1 MKPSDLEFL
10 AALCRSRAG
19 LKVALEKTYLI
30 NSRLSPV
37 ARREGFASIDDMIAM
52 VRSKREERLIWAVV
66 EAMTGAETAFFFP
79 RDAFNQFEK
88 ELLPAMAHRRPGG
101 SVRIWSAA
109 CATGQEAYSL
119 AMMAEEARGVLPGLK
134 PELFGSDI
142 SERCLEKA
150 QSGLYTQF
158 EVQRGLPVRRL
169 VAHFEKVDEMWSL
182 DARVRQM
189 VRWRRINL
197 ISDLS
202 ALGRFDIIFLRGV
215 LATMDEAVRGRVLE
229 NVAVTLAD
237 DGFLV
242 LSPGDEPAGLTSAL
256 TPVDGHPEV
265 FGRDPDFRK
274 AA

>member
-1 MKPSDLEFL
+1 MKPADLEFL

-19 LKVALEKTYLI
+19 LKIALEKTYLI

-37 ARREGFASIDDMIAM
+37 ARREGFSNIDDLLGA
-52 VRSKREERLIWAVV
+52 VRAKREERLIWAVV

-79 RDAFNQFEK
+79 REAFNQFEK
-88 ELLPAMAHRRPGG
+88 ELLPAMAQRRPGG
-101 SVRIWSAA
+101 TVRIWSAA
-109 CATGQEAYSL
+109 CSTGQEAYSL
-119 AMMAEEARGVLPGLK
+119 AMMAEEARAEIPGLR
-134 PELFGSDI
+134 PELFGSDL

-158 EVQRGLPVRRL
+158 EVQRGLPIRKL
-169 VAHFEKVDEMWSL
+169 VTHFEKVDEMWAL
-182 DARVRQM
+182 EPRLRQM

-215 LATMDEAVRGRVLE
+215 LATMEETMRERVLE
-229 NVAVTLAD
+229 NVALTLAD

-242 LSPGDEPAGLTSAL
+242 LSPGDEKAGVPGAL
-256 TPVDGHPEV
+256 TPLDGHPGV
-265 FGRDPDFRK
+265 FGRDPNFRR

>member
-1 MKPSDLEFL
+1 MKPADLEFL

-19 LKVALEKTYLI
+19 LKIALEKTYLI

-37 ARREGFASIDDMIAM
+37 ARREGFSNIDDLLGA
-52 VRSKREERLIWAVV
+52 VRAKREERLIWAVV

-79 RDAFNQFEK
+79 REAFNQFEK
-88 ELLPAMAHRRPGG
+88 ELLPAMAQRRPGG
-101 SVRIWSAA
+101 TVRIWSAA
-109 CATGQEAYSL
+109 CSTGQEAYSL
-119 AMMAEEARGVLPGLK
+119 AMMAEEARAEIPGLR
-134 PELFGSDI
+134 PELFGSDL

-158 EVQRGLPVRRL
+158 EVQRGLPIRKL
-169 VAHFEKVDEMWSL
+169 VTHFEKVDEMWAL
-182 DARVRQM
+182 EPRVRQM

-215 LATMDEAVRGRVLE
+215 LATMEETMRERVLE
-229 NVAVTLAD
+229 NVALTLAD

-242 LSPGDEPAGLTSAL
+242 LSPGDEKAGVPGAL
-256 TPVDGHPEV
+256 TPLDGHPGV
-265 FGRDPDFRK
+265 FGRDPNFRR

>member
-1 MKPSDLEFL
+1 MKPADLEFL

-19 LKVALEKTYLI
+19 LKIALEKTYLI

-37 ARREGFASIDDMIAM
+37 ARREGFGNIDDLLGA
-52 VRSKREERLIWAVV
+52 VRAKREERLIWAVV

-79 RDAFNQFEK
+79 REAFNQFEK
-88 ELLPAMAHRRPGG
+88 ELLPAMAQRRPGG
-101 SVRIWSAA
+101 AVRIWSAA
-109 CATGQEAYSL
+109 CSTGQEAYSL
-119 AMMAEEARGVLPGLK
+119 AMMAEEARAEIPGLR
-134 PELFGSDI
+134 PELFGSDL

-158 EVQRGLPVRRL
+158 EVQRGLPIRKL
-169 VAHFEKVDEMWSL
+169 VTHFEKVDEMWAL
-182 DARVRQM
+182 EPRVRQM

-215 LATMDEAVRGRVLE
+215 LATMEETLRERVLK
-229 NVAVTLAD
+229 NVALTLAD

-242 LSPGDEPAGLTSAL
+242 LSPGDEKAGVTGAL
-256 TPVDGHPEV
+256 MPLDGHPGV
-265 FGRDPDFRK
+265 FGRDPNFRR

>member
-1 MKPSDLEFL
+1 MKPADLEFL

-19 LKVALEKTYLI
+19 LKIALEKTYLI

-37 ARREGFASIDDMIAM
+37 ARREGFSTIDDLLGA
-52 VRSKREERLIWAVV
+52 VRAKREERLIWAVV

-79 RDAFNQFEK
+79 REAFNQFEK
-88 ELLPAMAHRRPGG
+88 ELLPAMAQRRPGG
-101 SVRIWSAA
+101 AVRIWSAA
-109 CATGQEAYSL
+109 CSTGQEAYSL
-119 AMMAEEARGVLPGLK
+119 AMMAEEARAEIPGLR
-134 PELFGSDI
+134 PELFGSDL

-158 EVQRGLPVRRL
+158 EVQRGLPIRKL
-169 VAHFEKVDEMWSL
+169 VTHFEKVDEMWAL
-182 DARVRQM
+182 EPRLRQM

-215 LATMDEAVRGRVLE
+215 LATMEETMRERVLE
-229 NVAVTLAD
+229 NVALTLAD

-242 LSPGDEPAGLTSAL
+242 LSPGDEKAGVTGAL
-256 TPVDGHPEV
+256 TPLDGHPGV
-265 FGRDPDFRK
+265 FGRDPNFRR

>member
-1 MKPSDLEFL
+1 LKPADLEFL

-19 LKVALEKTYLI
+19 LKIALEKTYLI

-37 ARREGFASIDDMIAM
+37 ARREGFSNIDDLLGA
-52 VRSKREERLIWAVV
+52 VRAKREERLIWAVV

-79 RDAFNQFEK
+79 REAFNQFEK
-88 ELLPAMAHRRPGG
+88 ELLPAMAQRRPGG
-101 SVRIWSAA
+101 TVRIWSAA
-109 CATGQEAYSL
+109 CSTGQEAYSL
-119 AMMAEEARGVLPGLK
+119 AMMAEEARAEIPGLR
-134 PELFGSDI
+134 PELFGSDL

-158 EVQRGLPVRRL
+158 EVQRGLPIRKL
-169 VAHFEKVDEMWSL
+169 VTHFEKVDEMWAL
-182 DARVRQM
+182 EPRLRQM

-215 LATMDEAVRGRVLE
+215 LATMEETMRERVLE
-229 NVAVTLAD
+229 NVALTLAD

-242 LSPGDEPAGLTSAL
+242 LSPGDEKAGVPGAL
-256 TPVDGHPEV
+256 TPLDGHPGV
-265 FGRDPDFRK
+265 FGRDPNFRR